1 MAKKVSKNQRTD
13 RVKNANAKKMAKIV
27 VAEKK
32 PNGQYRFRQKM
43 VNVDDVQAE
52 LQAARA

>member
-13 RVKNANAKKMAKIV
+13 RGKNTVTVNMAKIV

-32 PNGQYRFRQKM
+32 ENGQYSFRQKM
-43 VNVDDVQAE
+43 VPLDTVQAE
-52 LQAARA
+52 MKAARN

>member
-13 RVKNANAKKMAKIV
+13 RVKNANAKRMAKVV

-52 LQAARA
+52 LQAARG

>member
-13 RVKNANAKKMAKIV
+13 RGKNANAKKMAKIV

-52 LQAARA
+52 LQASRG

>member
-13 RVKNANAKKMAKIV
+13 RMKNAGSVKMAQIV

-32 PNGQYRFRQKM
+32 ANGQYRYREKM
-43 VNVDDVQAE
+43 VALDNVQAE
-52 LQAARA
+52 IKAYQ